1 MYDDLVDSDFISDAL
16 VDGVEQVFCEF
27 RSEGSEVGVHV
38 KNARPLSAESLE
50 YIEVAHLD

>member
-1 MYDDLVDSDFISDAL
+1 MYDDLVDSDLIGNTL
-16 VDGVEQVFCEF
+16 VDGVEQIFGEF

-38 KNARPLSAESLE
+38 NNAWPFAAESLE